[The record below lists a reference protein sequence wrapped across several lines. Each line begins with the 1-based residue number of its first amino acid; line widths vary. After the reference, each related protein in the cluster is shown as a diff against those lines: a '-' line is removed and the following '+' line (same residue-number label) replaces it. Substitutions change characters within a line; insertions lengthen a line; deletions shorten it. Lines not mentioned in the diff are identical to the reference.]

1 MNYIKRFLILAI
13 LTLAFGQAFC
23 QMTILSG
30 PERGSYHQFAD
41 DIVALLGEKNGILL
55 ENQTSDGSAASFKAL
70 IDPNSNY
77 KIALIQSDYLHLIE
91 AEDKVN
97 NTYKTSSIK
106 VLMPLAT
113 EQIHLVASKNSGLT
127 SLQDLNSKIVGIGNK
142 DQGGFATARRIRVQ
156 SHINWRTQYVGFDE
170 MLSKLS
176 TKSIDVGL
184 VVGSAPLDMFDID
197 PQVMVD
203 GMILLELEDFNGWA
217 RYYENDT
224 IYSDNY
230 KWLDKNIPTFGVRTL
245 LVVNESKLNSEEK
258 ETVSVIKS
266 SIIQNIDQ
274 LKIQGH
280 PKWSTVVIPE

>member
-1 MNYIKRFLILAI
+1 
-13 LTLAFGQAFC
+13 
-23 QMTILSG
+23 
-30 PERGSYHQFAD
+30 
-41 DIVALLGEKNGILL
+41 
-55 ENQTSDGSAASFKAL
+55 
-70 IDPNSNY
+70 
-77 KIALIQSDYLHLIE
+77 
-91 AEDKVN
+91 
-97 NTYKTSSIK
+97 
-106 VLMPLAT
+106 
-113 EQIHLVASKNSGLT
+113 
-127 SLQDLNSKIVGIGNK
+127 
-142 DQGGFATARRIRVQ
+142 
-156 SHINWRTQYVGFDE
+156 
-170 MLSKLS
+170 
-176 TKSIDVGL
+176 
-184 VVGSAPLDMFDID
+184 MFDID